1 MALQRPL
8 RYTKKMDIVA
18 IGDITEDIFLGLHDA
33 SVQCAI
39 DGHNCMLCLDY
50 GEKIGV
56 ESKIIISAVGNAA
69 NHAIGVARLG
79 CTAALYTI
87 VGNDDQG
94 RRAREILDQNKVDTN
109 MVLVDTQ
116 HGTNLSVVI
125 NFKSERTIL
134 VYHEPRTYSVP
145 DIGNPAWIYL
155 TSASEGGTQV
165 LHDQMLTYIVAHP
178 NVKLAFNPGTH
189 QIKLGKDALL
199 PLLQKT
205 NTIFLNRE
213 ESARVLEI
221 ETRDVKVL
229 AKGFHELG
237 IPTVVITDGPDGS
250 YVSDGRHIYHLARFP
265 VKEVE
270 RTGAGDAYGS
280 GFLSAIVQKKTI
292 PEAMQWGGA
301 NAASVVQYIGAREGL
316 LEREPITHMI
326 QEYADVTPRVFDT
339 L

>member
-1 MALQRPL
+1 
-8 RYTKKMDIVA
+8 MDVVA

-33 SVQCAI
+33 SLQCAI

-69 NHAIGVARLG
+69 NHAIGVVRLG
-79 CTAALYTI
+79 CTAGIYTI

-94 RRAREILDQNKVDTN
+94 RRAKEILGQNNVDTN
-109 MVLVDTQ
+109 MVVVDTQ

-134 VYHEPRTYSVP
+134 VYHEPRTYVLP
-145 DIGNPAWIYL
+145 ELDDPTWFYL
-155 TSASEGGTQV
+155 TSASEGGAQI
-165 LHDQMLTYIVAHP
+165 LHDQMLAYMAGHP

-199 PLLQKT
+199 PLLCKT
-205 NTIFLNRE
+205 NIIFLNRE

-221 ETRDVKVL
+221 ETRDIKVF
-229 AKGFHELG
+229 ARGFHELG

-250 YVSDGRHIYHLARFP
+250 YVSDGRQIYHLDRYP
-265 VKEVE
+265 VQEVE

-280 GFLSAIVQKKTI
+280 GFLAAIVHKKTI

-301 NAASVVQYIGAREGL
+301 NAASVVMYVGAREGL
-316 LEREPITHMI
+316 LEREAITHMI